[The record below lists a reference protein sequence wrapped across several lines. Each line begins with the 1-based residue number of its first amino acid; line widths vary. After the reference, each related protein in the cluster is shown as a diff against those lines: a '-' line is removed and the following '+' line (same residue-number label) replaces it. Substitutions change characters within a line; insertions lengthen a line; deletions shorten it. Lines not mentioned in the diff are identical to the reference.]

1 MFLEIKNFLSSVFKT
16 ISTFLMSIVLISTIQ
31 WILIQF
37 LANYCAPYSI
47 MGPIYNLINLGSPL
61 CYFVNRVQLSLSEYY
76 ITLWASTG
84 LVVIA
89 WFTSI
94 KIFKT
99 NE

>member
-1 MFLEIKNFLSSVFKT
+1 MFQEIKNFFSSVSKT
-16 ISTFLMSIVLISTIQ
+16 IFTFLLSIVLISTIQ

-37 LANYCAPYSI
+37 MATYCAPYSI
-47 MGPIYNLINLGSPL
+47 MGPIYNLINLGSPV
-61 CYFVNRVQLSLSEYY
+61 CYFINRVQLSLSEYY

-84 LVVIA
+84 LAVIA

>member
-1 MFLEIKNFLSSVFKT
+1 MFPETKNFISSISKAILIFLLSV
-16 ISTFLMSIVLISTIQ
+16 VLISTIQ

-37 LANYCAPYSI
+37 LASYCAPYCI

-61 CYFVNRVQLSLSEYY
+61 CYFINRVQLSLSEYY
-76 ITLWASTG
+76 ISLWASTG
-84 LVVIA
+84 LAVIT
-89 WFTSI
+89 WFTNI